1 MTETLHT
8 IPVLTARLGEA
19 RKELEKLA
27 KKARRFGCPDIQVVV
42 GESRI
47 VESHRKGWDGE
58 MYLAKEHITD
68 LLIEGEAP
76 RFGDHEFL
84 ARIERTPN
92 GNIVDTRPDIKDLDP
107 AWRTTDGRCEHCK
120 TSRRRKDVYVV
131 RDMTTGTQLQVGR
144 TCLRD
149 YLGMDDPKAIAAR
162 FRFFRE
168 VSESEEG
175 WGSGSVAWARS
186 IKELLRLAAVSI
198 RLFGWCSKGQAQND
212 ESVTPTVSYVD
223 LGLSNPSQLD
233 KYSRPLYDQIMDAVG
248 DEDTKVAQETMT
260 WVRGATAD
268 GDYLHN
274 LKVLLTEDMLY
285 DSRRMGLVVS
295 AVSSYLRAQER
306 EVRRTKTYETD
317 VQSAHVGEPGERIR
331 GILVTKESGRVV
343 GGNDW
348 GETVM
353 IKFRDDAGN
362 IYSWFTGTGSGKQD
376 GERAVIDGTVKRH
389 NYYRGIKET
398 QLTRVKVKDVEVAA

>member
-8 IPVLTARLGEA
+8 IPVLTARLPEA

-27 KKARRFGCPDIQVVV
+27 KKARRFGCPDIQVAV
-42 GESRI
+42 GESR
-47 VESHRKGWDGE
+47 VVKSHRKGWDGE
-58 MYLAKEHITD
+58 MYVVKEHLTD

-84 ARIERTPN
+84 AHIERTPN

-120 TSRRRKDVYVV
+120 TSRRRTDIYIV
-131 RDMTTGTQLQVGR
+131 RDTTNGTQLQVGR

-168 VSESEEG
+168 MRESEEG
-175 WGSGSVAWARS
+175 WGGGSVAWACS
-186 IKELLRLAAVSI
+186 IEELLRLAAVSI

-223 LGLSNPSQLD
+223 LGLSARSKLD
-233 KYSRPLYDQIMDAVG
+233 KGSLALYDQIQDAVG
-248 DEDTKVAQETMT
+248 DEDTTVAQATMT
-260 WVRGATAD
+260 WVRGANAD
-268 GDYLHN
+268 SDYMHN
-274 LKVLLTEDMLY
+274 LKVVLTDDMLY
-285 DSRRMGLVVS
+285 DPKRMGLVVS
-295 AVSSYLRAQER
+295 AVSGYLRSQER
-306 EVRRTKTYETD
+306 EVRRTKTFETD
-317 VQSAHVGEPGERIR
+317 VQSTHIGEPGERIR

-343 GGNDW
+343 GSNEW
-348 GETVM
+348 GETIM

-362 IYSWFTGTGSGKQD
+362 IYSWFTSTGSGKQD

-389 NYYRGIKET
+389 NSYLGVKET
-398 QLTRVKVKDVEVAA
+398 QLTRVKVKEIAA